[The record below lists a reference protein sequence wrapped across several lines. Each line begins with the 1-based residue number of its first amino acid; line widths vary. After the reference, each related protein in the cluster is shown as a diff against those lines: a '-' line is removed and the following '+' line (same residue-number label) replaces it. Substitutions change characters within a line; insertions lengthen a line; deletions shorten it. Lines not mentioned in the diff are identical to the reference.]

1 MGYTEKEIAIFNGVI
16 KLIKSGI
23 DPYLI
28 KVQEIAAAANVGKGT
43 IYEYFRTKEEAI
55 SKAILYNLRHEIEAA
70 FTRIKEKKIF
80 KAKFDTLL
88 DIVREFF
95 DNNSSTLNLLLSAGG
110 IQEFYSY
117 LSNEQFD
124 LQEIAANVKNVIEHL
139 LQCGYQEGVFT
150 LQENPYY
157 QQMAVHGAI
166 SGFVQYLSQRELYL
180 HITLEEAKR
189 VAYKLLLK
197 ALN

>member
-1 MGYTEKEIAIFNGVI
+1 MAYSEKEIAIFNGVI

-28 KVQEIAAAANVGKGT
+28 RVQEIAAAANVGKGT

-55 SKAILYNLRHEIEAA
+55 SKAILYYLHHEIETAYA
-70 FTRIKEKKIF
+70 RIREKKVF
-80 KAKFDTLL
+80 QAKFEAFL
-88 DIVREFF
+88 DIVKEFF
-95 DNNSSTLNLLLSAGG
+95 DNNSSTLNLLLAAGG

-117 LSNEQFD
+117 LRHEQQE
-124 LQEIAANVKNVIEHL
+124 LQEITANVKRVIAHL
-139 LQCGYQEGVFT
+139 LQSGYREGALN
-150 LQENPYY
+150 LQESPYY
-157 QQMAVHGAI
+157 QHMAVHGAV
-166 SGFVQYLSQRELYL
+166 SGFVQYLGQKELYAG
-180 HITLEEAKR
+180 TSVEEAKS